1 MQILKRS
8 VLVSLALFLTAC
20 ASIDFDYPRDE
31 SHAIA
36 STGETTLAMQLHD
49 TLAAAAPD
57 ESGFYLLRDGMDSLA
72 MRLQLM
78 QRAESSIDIQVYQ
91 FHADIVGGLWIHH
104 LLQAADRGVRVRLLL
119 DDTTT
124 EDYDAGLV
132 GLASHPNFEIRS
144 FNPFHRGFAGQT
156 WSVLTGLGRIN
167 RRMHNKTFI
176 VDNQVTVI
184 GGRNVAD
191 EYYYA
196 SSEARF
202 SDLDVFAIGPVV
214 ADASTMFDTYWNHQT
229 ALPLPAFA
237 EMPADPA
244 AELERVRRKYSAARE
259 ALLDTEFAQAIWR
272 KEIDFIDFNNE
283 ALTWSQFE
291 LVYDSPDKGVV
302 SRKDTA
308 ETIRTPLVEVLESA
322 QRELLIVTPYFVP
335 RKSGI
340 QRFTQLQDEGVQI
353 SVVTNSLASQ
363 DQLLV
368 HGGYSAARKKLLRQ
382 GVKLYEFSP
391 DETLKI
397 RAMPTGDDKMVT
409 LHTKAFI
416 VDRELIFVGSFNFDP
431 RSAYLNTESGL
442 ILYSPGLAEQYAAV
456 VLNALADRTYELFLT
471 ENEKLRWLYRGGNEE
486 IVLDKEPQTT
496 RGRRTKAKLARLLP
510 IRGHL

>member
-1 MQILKRS
+1 M
-8 VLVSLALFLTAC
+8 SLTLLLIAC
-20 ASIDFDYPRDE
+20 ASIDFNYPRED
-31 SHAIA
+31 SWAIA
-36 STGETTLAMQLHD
+36 DTGETTLARQLYE
-49 TLAAAAPD
+49 TLTVAAPGK
-57 ESGFYLLRDGMDSLA
+57 SGFYLLRNGMDSLA

-78 QRAESSIDIQVYQ
+78 KRAESSIDIQVYQ

-104 LLQAADRGVRVRLLL
+104 LLEAADRGVRVRLLL

-124 EDYDAGLV
+124 DGYDAGLV

-144 FNPFHRGFAGQT
+144 YNPFHRGLTGQT
-156 WSVLTGLGRIN
+156 WSVLSDLGRIN

-196 SSEARF
+196 SKDARF
-202 SDLDVFAIGPVV
+202 SDLDVFGIGPVV
-214 ADASTMFDTYWNHQT
+214 KDASTMFDTYWNHQT

-244 AELERVRRKYSAARE
+244 AELERVRRKYAEARE
-259 ALLDTEFAQAIWR
+259 AIMDTDFAQVLQH
-272 KEIDFIDFNNE
+272 KEIDFVDLNIE
-283 ALTWSQFE
+283 ALTWSTFE

-308 ETIRTPLVEVLESA
+308 DTIRTPLVEALESA
-322 QRELLIVTPYFVP
+322 QRELVIVTPYFVP

-340 QRFTQLQDEGVQI
+340 KRFTQLQSEGVQV

-363 DQLLV
+363 DQILV
-368 HGGYSAARKKLLRQ
+368 HGGYSAARKKLLRN
-382 GVKLYEFSP
+382 GVKLYEFRP

-397 RAMPTGDDKMVT
+397 QGMPTSDDKVVT

-416 VDRELIFVGSFNFDP
+416 IDQKLLFVGSFNFDP

-442 ILYSPGLAEQYAAV
+442 ILYSPKLAEQYAV
-456 VLNALADRTYELFLT
+456 VVFSALADRTYELFLSAN
-471 ENEKLRWLYRGGNEE
+471 ENLQWLYRGDGEVT
-486 IVLDKEPQTT
+486 VLEKEPQTT
-496 RGRRTKAKLARLLP
+496 RGQRTKANFARILP